1 MIQIVQ
7 EETRMKRRSFI
18 KTALVASATGVA
30 VTGGILSPKTV
41 FAAAH
46 GTDLSKAKSLDE
58 VMKLMGATGA
68 AESDMIKIKA
78 PEIAENG
85 AVVPVGI
92 TSEIEGTTEI
102 IALISNNP
110 TPYAAKYTLG
120 AKAKAAV
127 KSRFKMAK
135 TTDVVAVVKAN
146 DKFYMAKSNIK
157 VTKGGCGG

>member
-1 MIQIVQ
+1 
-7 EETRMKRRSFI
+7 MKRRSFI
-18 KTALVASATGVA
+18 KSAVVASATGAA
-30 VTGGILSPKTV
+30 VTSGLISSNAV
-41 FAAAH
+41 FAASH
-46 GTDLSKAKSLDE
+46 ETDFTKAKSLDE
-58 VMKLMGATGA
+58 ALKMMGATGA
-68 AESDMIKIKA
+68 AESEMIKIKA

-102 IALISNNP
+102 VALISNNP

-120 AKAKAAV
+120 AKAKAGV

>member
-1 MIQIVQ
+1 M
-7 EETRMKRRSFI
+7 
-18 KTALVASATGVA
+18 KTAIVASATGA
-30 VTGGILSPKTV
+30 AITSGLISSNSV
-41 FAAAH
+41 FAASH
-46 GTDLSKAKSLDE
+46 EKDFTKAKSLDE
-58 VMKLMGATGA
+58 AMKLMGVTDV
-68 AESDMIKIKA
+68 AESEMIKIKA

-102 IALISNNP
+102 VALISNNP
-110 TPYAAKYTLG
+110 TPYAAKYTIG

-135 TTDVVAVVKAN
+135 TTDVVAIVKAN
-146 DKFYMAKSNIK
+146 DKFYTAKSNIK

>member
-1 MIQIVQ
+1 
-7 EETRMKRRSFI
+7 MKRRSFI
-18 KTALVASATGVA
+18 KSALVVSATGAA
-30 VTGGILSPKTV
+30 VTGGLLSSQTV
-41 FAAAH
+41 LAASH
-46 GTDLSKAKSLDE
+46 EMDLTKAKSFDE
-58 VMKLMGATGA
+58 AMKMMGATDA

-85 AVVPVGI
+85 AVVPVSI
-92 TSEIEGTTEI
+92 ASDIEGTTEI

-110 TPYAAKYTLG
+110 VPYAAKYTMG

-135 TTDVVAVVKAN
+135 TSDVVAVVKAN

>member
-1 MIQIVQ
+1 
-7 EETRMKRRSFI
+7 MKRRSFI
-18 KTALVASATGVA
+18 KSALVASATGAA
-30 VTGGILSPKTV
+30 VTSGLISSNAVL
-41 FAAAH
+41 AASH
-46 GTDLSKAKSLDE
+46 ETDFTKAKSLDE
-58 VMKLMGATGA
+58 ALKMMGATGA
-68 AESDMIKIKA
+68 AESEMIKIKA

-102 IALISNNP
+102 VALISNNP

-120 AKAKAAV
+120 AKAKAGV

>member
-1 MIQIVQ
+1 
-7 EETRMKRRSFI
+7 MKRRSFI
-18 KTALVASATGVA
+18 KTALVASATGAA
-30 VTGGILSPKTV
+30 VTGGLLSSNSV
-41 FAAAH
+41 FAASHAADI
-46 GTDLSKAKSLDE
+46 TKAKSFDE
-58 VMKLMGATGA
+58 VLKMMGATDA

-92 TSEIEGTTEI
+92 TSGIEGTTEI
-102 IALISNNP
+102 VAIIANNP

-120 AKAKAAV
+120 KTAEPAV

-135 TTDVVAVVKAN
+135 TTDVVAVIKAN